1 MPSAEKTENVRI
13 VIRGV
18 ELSDANQLFP
28 LPSGPAGQRMLLI
41 LLKPAAEDE
50 GEPSTW
56 AFSRGI
62 GTRAEENGDAPDE
75 KGTFGL
81 LVPFKIASPLP
92 KDVKKEPAK
101 KRLASDEFVVIEVTF
116 A

>member
-1 MPSAEKTENVRI
+1 MAEKTENVRI
-13 VIRGV
+13 VMRGV
-18 ELSDANQLFP
+18 ELSNANQLFP

-41 LLKPAAEDE
+41 SLKPVAVDE

-62 GTRAEENGDAPDE
+62 GTRAEENGDAPTE

-81 LVPFKIASPLP
+81 LVPFRLPSP

-101 KRLASDEFVVIEVTF
+101 KRLESDEFVVIEVTF
-116 A
+116 D